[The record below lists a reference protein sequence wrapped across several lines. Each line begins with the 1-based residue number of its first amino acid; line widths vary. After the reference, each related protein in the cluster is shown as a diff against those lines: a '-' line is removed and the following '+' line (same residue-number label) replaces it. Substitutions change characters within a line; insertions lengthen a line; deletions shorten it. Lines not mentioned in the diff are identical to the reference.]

1 LCDKSQRQDG
11 FHRNGGKIPHTDV
24 SAEKLARDAR
34 VAGLMKLRHAI
45 QGTGQRRLWAV
56 LVE

>member
-34 VAGLMKLRHAI
+34 VAGLMKLRR
-45 QGTGQRRLWAV
+45 GTQRTVRRRLWPV